1 MDFRQLESF
10 IAIAKNKS
18 FSKAAR
24 ELYLTQPTLSN
35 HMQNLEKELGTLSS
49 SEF

>member
-18 FSKAAR
+18 FSKADLNRKRIERA
-24 ELYLTQPTLSN
+24 YWKPG
-35 HMQNLEKELGTLSS
+35 KAG
-49 SEF
+49 